1 MHKVAN
7 KLRELVGPLPE
18 IYTNEDDNI
27 DAWDV
32 VPKGLSMLSYD
43 DYDNHNNNGSV
54 ELSRQWEY
62 THDVM
67 LSRMWP
73 HQRLM
78 LVPGVVRAIIIYSLL
93 CASFDRLANHKL
105 CATSLVMTRVT
116 ASSTTTSRA
125 LSINSRTRS

>member
-54 ELSRQWEY
+54 
-62 THDVM
+62 
-67 LSRMWP
+67 
-73 HQRLM
+73 
-78 LVPGVVRAIIIYSLL
+78 
-93 CASFDRLANHKL
+93 
-105 CATSLVMTRVT
+105 
-116 ASSTTTSRA
+116 
-125 LSINSRTRS
+125 

>member
-73 HQRLM
+73 RITYF
-78 LVPGVVRAIIIYSLL
+78 RE
-93 CASFDRLANHKL
+93 R
-105 CATSLVMTRVT
+105 
-116 ASSTTTSRA
+116 STDFRPRCTLWRPSCHRC
-125 LSINSRTRS
+125 IRSYTLT

>member
-1 MHKVAN
+1 VHCEIANGRATADELVGSGDWQEESMHKVAN

-78 LVPGVVRAIIIYSLL
+78 LVPGVVRAI
-93 CASFDRLANHKL
+93 RL
-105 CATSLVMTRVT
+105 
-116 ASSTTTSRA
+116 
-125 LSINSRTRS
+125 